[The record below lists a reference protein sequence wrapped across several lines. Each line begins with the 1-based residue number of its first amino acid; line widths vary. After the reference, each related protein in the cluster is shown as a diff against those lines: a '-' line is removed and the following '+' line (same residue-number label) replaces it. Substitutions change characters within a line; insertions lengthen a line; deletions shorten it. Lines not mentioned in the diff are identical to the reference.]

1 MRSVRNIRVGSNVAG
16 AALRIVFAI
25 IFGVTGFLLGR
36 EAYIHIFA
44 LHFASEPVQ
53 LLLTIV
59 SPVIGAVLGVALAPF
74 ALSFFENELNA
85 VESSIERLAPAEL
98 AGGAIGLI
106 AGLVIA
112 FLVKSILFEFI
123 SVAGNA
129 GSYIAILLY
138 IVVSIFAAFLGARV
152 GAKMRIVPLAAP
164 LGSHVTPKIVDTS
177 VIVDGRIVEIIESG
191 FMDGPLVL
199 PRFVLR
205 ELQQIADSSDSIKR
219 TRGRRG
225 LDVLN
230 KMQELGILEISERDY
245 DDVRGGAVDA
255 KLVRLAQELGGKLL
269 TNDYNLNRVAHVE
282 GVAVLNINELANAVK
297 PVVLPGEE
305 MNVQIIRDGK
315 EQHQGVGYLEDGTMI
330 VVENGRRLIGE
341 SVDVV
346 VTSVLQTVAGR
357 MIFAKLKRELH

>member
-1 MRSVRNIRVGSNVAG
+1 MRSVRNIRVGSNLAG
-16 AALRIVFAI
+16 TALRVIFGIV
-25 IFGVTGFLLGR
+25 FGVTGFLLGR
-36 EAYIHIFA
+36 EAYIHLFS
-44 LHFASEPVQ
+44 LHFANEPLQ
-53 LLLTIV
+53 LLFTVLA
-59 SPVIGAVLGVALAPF
+59 PVFGALIGVALAPF
-74 ALSFFENELNA
+74 AQALFEDELNA
-85 VESSIERLAPAEL
+85 VESSIERLSPAEL

-106 AGLVIA
+106 AGLVVA
-112 FLVKSILFEFI
+112 FLIKSILFEFI
-123 SVAGNA
+123 SVAGKA

-152 GAKMRIVPLAAP
+152 GSKMRIMPLAGP
-164 LGSHVTPKIVDTS
+164 LGGNSTPKVVDTS

-191 FMDGPLVL
+191 FLDGPLIL

-205 ELQQIADSSDSIKR
+205 ELQQIADSGDSIKR

-225 LDVLN
+225 LEVLN
-230 KMQELGILEISERDY
+230 KMQELGIFEISERDY
-245 DDVRGGAVDA
+245 DDIKGGAVDA

-305 MNVQIIRDGK
+305 MHVQIIRDGK
-315 EQHQGVGYLEDGTMI
+315 EPHQGIGYLDDGTMI

-341 SVDVV
+341 AADVV
-346 VTSVLQTVAGR
+346 VTSVLQTAAGR
-357 MIFAKLKRELH
+357 MIFAKTKGNQ